1 MKNILAVVLSLL
13 SCNPENRNKIP
24 VYAWESGPGNKSDT
38 ELLSEFK
45 NLKNNDIDGLM
56 YNVTGISTPPSNLP
70 PVFYCEAKTSL
81 VRQSKECR

>member
-1 MKNILAVVLSLL
+1 MLILSIFTFTSGYKTKNG
-13 SCNPENRNKIP
+13 NKIP

-45 NLKNNDIDGLM
+45 DMKSKGIDGLM
-56 YNVTGISTPPSNLP
+56 YNAGISTPPSNP
-70 PVFYCEAKTSL
+70 SPAFFCEAKTSL